1 MFRKSGTYQE
11 VKAKRVVN
19 AIKGCEVKYTEF
31 KKIK

>member
-19 AIKGCEVKYTEF
+19 AIKGCDF
-31 KKIK
+31 